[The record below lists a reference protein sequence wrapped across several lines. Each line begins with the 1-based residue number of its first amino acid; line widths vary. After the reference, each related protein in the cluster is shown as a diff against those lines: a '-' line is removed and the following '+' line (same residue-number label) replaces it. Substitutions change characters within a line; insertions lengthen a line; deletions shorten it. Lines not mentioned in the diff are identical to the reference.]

1 MTTISDVFSAQVPRY
16 TSYPTAPHFSNAVG
30 PSAYRGWLA
39 ELPSDVPLSLYLHI
53 PFCDTL
59 CWFCGCHTSV
69 VNHYA
74 PVRDYCALLETEIAL
89 VADLPN
95 DSRFEA
101 YGPNGDTV
109 TLDLGWSYREF
120 SALWMPFAA
129 WKEAGFVFYARGA
142 DGQTNLAPATRRE
155 LAAIKLMTQSAHRE
169 SLVMAFSDVFLVLGA
184 VFLTMVLLVPLVR
197 KPAPRGAPAGGH

>member
-1 MTTISDVFSAQVPRY
+1 MRFGGMLLAVAAVLTVVAPAEARRSAM
-16 TSYPTAPHFSNAVG
+16 SNT
-30 PSAYRGWLA
+30 P
-39 ELPSDVPLSLYLHI
+39 
-53 PFCDTL
+53 
-59 CWFCGCHTSV
+59 
-69 VNHYA
+69 
-74 PVRDYCALLETEIAL
+74 EIAL

-129 WKEAGFVFYARGA
+129 WKEAGFVFYSRGA

-155 LAAIKLMTQSAHRE
+155 LAAIKQLTGIDYEADYAFPYWRYYWGWIPLA
-169 SLVMAFSDVFLVLGA
+169 LVIGLIGWRWRQEQK
-184 VFLTMVLLVPLVR
+184 R
-197 KPAPRGAPAGGH
+197 KDAEGIM